1 MARPCKY
8 TLKNGKVLDFTQ
20 ARQYVMDNI
29 DELAKQ
35 SPTLK
40 AKYDAITKGKV
51 EESGQPE
58 YKEGDTGRE
67 APKTGSS
74 NRPVTSSIVEEETK
88 KTDKE
93 KLAEQIAA
101 EVEGMPAQKEKTY
114 TERAKRYSDK
124 LRRLAENSEKKF
136 YDEEGNQI
144 KLNTNG
150 FTMPELLNKVA
161 DVMDTLGSIADD
173 IVRLKEAI
181 NQVLSADE
189 FSSLSDR
196 DKLSVTQQL
205 FDKAVEM
212 FIEPEKR
219 KRNVRQSRIINRMI
233 TGGSLSNEQIANLMP
248 SGEGGV
254 EEGNMRVPDEDP
266 NSKPIEWNEEA
277 VSIEETQEIIDDLL
291 DMFGYDKMM
300 DVANATNIATWFR
313 VLLAGRINDQF
324 YRDEQKA
331 ATEFE
336 KQLARDKAYKM
347 ISVIESIGKEAGRTL
362 RFIREVYKQSPIAY
376 AQYQKNNIDIG
387 EFGVKQHNENE
398 KIANEIAD
406 LFNGKKNKDT
416 TPKQE
421 EENRKQDAQESMTE
435 AADQVF
441 EDEEKTKEDVLAD
454 LEAQVAGID
463 EDIAALEAQ
472 IAAEK
477 EARKNAKKP
486 GKGGIGGAINSSV
499 RNVLG
504 MNSPS
509 ELQQK
514 LNELKAK
521 KKEIQNKIESMKEAP
536 KPAKENEPQKE
547 KEKATASEKLAKRIL
562 DRTKDKKVKETDVEK
577 MLIDELFSI
586 AKGITPKGMNP
597 NQAVSPLQRLKDA
610 ILNFDEYRRTWDSAR
625 AEVEDKIDRM
635 RISPQEKADMK
646 QALEEYFETELEV
659 PFSKATATKFSK
671 EAATNRAISKM
682 IDTYAEMG
690 IDLSLAEDEVV
701 EKIAFSLGLTDQRA
715 IDAFRD
721 IVQERFEEIN
731 NRKLDA
737 KAKRDA
743 QNAAIKEAKERS
755 KEAEYRERSRTGGS
769 NQNVWQKRREALA
782 KALGKRMAEGLVGK
796 SAKQK
801 TLMDEFAEK
810 IRRTILSNTSPIIKA
825 KKEDIKKKSSIEL
838 LGDILNNMDEYKAVV
853 AEAQAQLAEKYKD
866 NPAALLLLDDA
877 MFGLTEMSFTNK
889 AAQGSVKEAMIA
901 AGYSKRVGGKDVIDW
916 KGIIGDSE
924 TQEQA
929 KQAIYEKV
937 KEVIGEDAANKVR
950 AQIDAVYNQMVAKK
964 KIEEINKIL
973 KAYGR
978 PATKRSTPASTIYK
992 INRLINLNGGVI
1004 GANIQ
1009 SAIGNLI
1016 GTTRLTPTQ
1025 SARITQLSQ
1034 AYFDAKPGFERR
1046 QALERMTNYIR
1057 YISKGKAWYAVA
1069 SINQHFVNGMISG
1082 LVTTAKNIT
1091 VGGDLIGTL
1100 LTDYARSGLDSNVL
1114 KLAFQSLK
1122 EGGSIFNT
1130 VFFQGYSGR
1139 TLSALDVEMQGKEK
1153 VNPRLAEFAYDLTP
1167 GMRGEKVFNA
1177 VRNIWDSAKY
1187 TSRLNEGVDSI
1198 FGSVSANVAKYNIM
1212 KDIYK
1217 KQGMTS
1223 KQAAQAAYQALYITP
1238 QIMEDAMDEARQEY
1252 ADRGI
1257 NPTES
1262 RVKRRAYEIID
1273 KQRVNQVDKDGTEVK
1288 KMADEAANQLTYKS
1302 PGIKGITHALAFVVN
1317 GINKALDAAGEK
1329 KWGGN
1334 KKTNKL
1340 AATGTELI
1348 KLFVN
1353 NIAPFANVG
1362 ANVTEGSLDRLPVYG
1377 TAKWAIGKFKLRR
1390 AIENDPTGD
1399 NTVRLKVAMRTLAAK
1414 QVTSITLGA
1423 LLAVAY
1429 LLAGDDEEEEF
1440 LKMFDIVKGTGGKY
1454 VRKNIIPAEDKG
1466 RSLGNIPMDFLGTWQ
1481 TALLLLAD
1489 YKQAMQDNPD
1499 TDEKTV
1505 AGRTYEH
1512 MVAIKDAFF
1521 TAVLSQSVMRGIAD
1535 LADFVSN
1542 FETTSASK
1550 YAKKKSAALIVNATL
1565 PAIGMAKQVGD
1576 ITSPVKKEAI
1586 DYVEYLMNEGGTYST
1601 WAVDRTKF
1609 DWRGREYATGDLY
1622 ASNSR
1627 SIAGLEPILKA
1638 DAIDK
1643 WAMEKKIKTTTPK
1656 TEYDIAELEEDRQ
1669 IFALVPDT
1677 VGPNM
1682 LLDEYQNYEF
1692 RKEASEIFDRKLRYL
1707 WSYERYR
1714 QALNSLSKE
1723 DAQKVVNEL
1732 WSDSKLESL
1741 YNMNK
1746 KVSPNIMASTYPTIE
1761 DYKKRNK
1768 RFEAI
1773 KSAKQ
1778 LQDDLDIKEGITNE
1792 KLKINP

>member
-40 AKYDAITKGKV
+40 AKYDAVTKGKV
-51 EESGQPE
+51 EENNKPE
-58 YKEGDTGRE
+58 REEGDTSRE
-67 APKTGSS
+67 APKAGSS
-74 NRPVTSSIVEEETK
+74 NRPITSSIVEEETK

-101 EVEGMPAQKEKTY
+101 EVENMTPQQEKTY
-114 TERAKRYSDK
+114 AERTKRYSDK
-124 LRRLAENSEKKF
+124 LRRLAESSEKKF
-136 YDEEGNQI
+136 YDEDGNEI

-181 NQVLSADE
+181 KQVLDAPE
-189 FSSLSDR
+189 FSSLSD
-196 DKLSVTQQL
+196 KNKKSVFDQL
-205 FDKAVEM
+205 FNKAEEM
-212 FIEPEKR
+212 FIEPKKR

-233 TGGSLSNEQIANLMP
+233 TGGSLSNEQIANVMP
-248 SGEGGV
+248 SGDGGV
-254 EEGNMRVPDEDP
+254 EEGNMKVPDDNP
-266 NSKPIEWNEEA
+266 NSKPIEWNQEA

-300 DVANATNIATWFR
+300 DVANAANIATWFR

-331 ATEFE
+331 VTEFE

-347 ISVIESIGKEAGRTL
+347 ISVIEAIGKEAGRTL

-387 EFGVKQHNENE
+387 EFGVPKHQENE
-398 KIANEIAD
+398 KITNQIAD
-406 LFNGKKNKDT
+406 LFNGKTEQNT
-416 TPKQE
+416 TPAQE
-421 EENRKQDAQESMTE
+421 AENRKQQAQEAMTE

-463 EDIAALEAQ
+463 EDIAAIEAQ

-486 GKGGIGGAINSSV
+486 GKGGIGGVINSSV

-521 KKEIQNKIESMKEAP
+521 KKELQAKIKSMKEVP
-536 KPAKENEPQKE
+536 KPAKPAKE
-547 KEKATASEKLAKRIL
+547 KEEKQKATASEKLAKRIL
-562 DRTKDKKVKETDVEK
+562 DRMKDKKVVETDIEK
-577 MLIDELFSI
+577 MLINELFDI
-586 AKGITPKGMNP
+586 AKGIIPKGLNP
-597 NQAVSPLQRLKDA
+597 NQAPTPLQKLKEA

-635 RISPQEKADMK
+635 RISPEEKADMK

-659 PFSKATATKFSK
+659 PFSKANATKFSK

-682 IDTYAEMG
+682 IDTYAQMG
-690 IDLSLAEDEVV
+690 VDLSLAEDEVL
-701 EKIAFSLGLTDQRA
+701 EKIAFTLGLTDQRA
-715 IDAFRD
+715 IDAFRE
-721 IVQERFEEIN
+721 IVQERFDEIN

-737 KAKRDA
+737 KSKRDA
-743 QNAAIKEAKERS
+743 QQAAIKEAKEKSR
-755 KEAEYRERSRTGGS
+755 EAEFKEKKRTGGV
-769 NQNVWQKRREALA
+769 NENVWQKRREALA
-782 KALGKRMAEGLVGK
+782 KALRERMAKGLVGK

-801 TLMDEFAEK
+801 TLMDEFAENL
-810 IRRTILSNTSPIIKA
+810 RRTILGSASPIIKA
-825 KKEDIKKKSSIEL
+825 NKAEIQKKSPLEL

-877 MFGLTEMSFTNK
+877 LFGMTEISFTNK

-901 AGYSKRVGGKDVIDW
+901 AGYTKMQGGKRVIDW
-916 KGIIGDSE
+916 SGIIGDSA
-924 TQEQA
+924 TQEEA

-964 KIEEINKIL
+964 KLDEIDAIL
-973 KAYGR
+973 KRDGR
-978 PATKRSTPASTIYK
+978 PATKRPIPASTIYK
-992 INRLINLNGGVI
+992 INRLINLNGGII

-1016 GTTRLTPTQ
+1016 GTTRLTPVQ

-1034 AYFDAKPGFERR
+1034 AYFGAQAGFERR
-1046 QALERMTNYIR
+1046 QALERMNNYIN
-1057 YISKGKAWYAVA
+1057 YISKGKAWYAIA

-1082 LVTTAKNIT
+1082 LLTTAKNAT
-1091 VGGDLIGTL
+1091 VGGDLILGIL
-1100 LTDYARSGLDSNVL
+1100 SDYARNGFDSNVL
-1114 KLAFQSLK
+1114 KLAAQSLK

-1139 TLSALDVEMQGKEK
+1139 TLSALDVEMQGKES

-1167 GMRGEKVFNA
+1167 GMTGEKILNA
-1177 VRNIWDSAKY
+1177 VRNGWDAAKY

-1223 KQAAQAAYQALYITP
+1223 SQAGQAAYQALYVTP
-1238 QIMEDAMDEARQEY
+1238 QILQDAMDEARAEY
-1252 ADRGI
+1252 VKRGET
-1257 NPTES
+1257 PTES

-1273 KQRVNQVDKDGTEVK
+1273 KQRIDQVDKDGTSVQR
-1288 KMADEAANQLTYKS
+1288 MAEEAANQLTYKS
-1302 PGIKGITHALAFVVN
+1302 PGIKGITHSLAFVVN
-1317 GINKALDAAGEK
+1317 GINKWLDKTGEK

-1334 KKTNKL
+1334 KKRNKL
-1340 AATGTELI
+1340 AAFSTELA
-1348 KLFVN
+1348 KLLIN
-1353 NIAPFANVG
+1353 NIAPFANTS
-1362 ANVTEGSLDRLPVYG
+1362 ANVTESSLDRLPVYG

-1399 NTVRLKVAMRTLAAK
+1399 DTIRLKMAMRTLAAK
-1414 QVTSITLGA
+1414 QITAITLAGVIGA
-1423 LLAVAY
+1423 MY
-1429 LLAGDDEEEEF
+1429 LMADDDDDEEEF

-1454 VRKNIIPAEDKG
+1454 VRKSIIPSEEKG
-1466 RSLGNIPMDFLGTWQ
+1466 RSLGDIPMDFLGTLQ

-1489 YKQAMQDNPD
+1489 YRAEIKANPD
-1499 TDEKTV
+1499 TDDKDV
-1505 AGRTYEH
+1505 LDRMGDH
-1512 MVAIKDAFF
+1512 ILAIKNAYF
-1521 TAVLSQSVMRGIAD
+1521 TAVLSQSVMRGIAET
-1535 LADFVSN
+1535 ADAVSN
-1542 FETTSASK
+1542 FESTSKKK
-1550 YAKKKSAALIVNATL
+1550 YWSKKSAELLANSSL
-1565 PAIGMAKQVGD
+1565 PALGMAKQVGD
-1576 ITSPVKKEAI
+1576 ITSPIKKESI
-1586 DYVEYLMNEGGTYST
+1586 DYVDYLMNASGGYAT
-1601 WAVDRTKF
+1601 WAVDRPKF
-1609 DWRGREYATGDLY
+1609 DWRGRQYATGDLY
-1622 ASNSR
+1622 ASNLRYIS
-1627 SIAGLEPILKA
+1627 GLDPILKA
-1638 DAIDK
+1638 DEIDN
-1643 WAMEKKIKTTTPK
+1643 WATEKGIKTTTPK
-1656 TEYDIAELEEDRQ
+1656 TEYDAAELETDRAKFTF
-1669 IFALVPDT
+1669 ITETGIPRE
-1677 VGPNM
+1677 
-1682 LLDEYQNYEF
+1682 LDEYETYDF
-1692 RKEASEIFDRKLRYL
+1692 RKLASDIFNIKLQNAWNMPFGKEAFMAEDKEGAQKYVNKIWNDAKTEALYRLNIEKYPSIAYRYGKLSKYEDRFKDKEEKETQLEKKLNRIIEKQGRKLT
-1707 WSYERYR
+1707 
-1714 QALNSLSKE
+1714 
-1723 DAQKVVNEL
+1723 
-1732 WSDSKLESL
+1732 
-1741 YNMNK
+1741 
-1746 KVSPNIMASTYPTIE
+1746 P
-1761 DYKKRNK
+1761 
-1768 RFEAI
+1768 
-1773 KSAKQ
+1773 
-1778 LQDDLDIKEGITNE
+1778 
-1792 KLKINP
+1792 IN